1 MAAYCKATLA
11 AQPAHPGWNNE
22 TLDWRQLFDDEDRH
36 IEQNLQA
43 SVVVSN
49 GLKDAHPWTLLKS
62 FKIALFQPAH
72 LNNVF
77 AATFF
82 HATLK
87 DLIIQLSAA
96 KCSQVET

>member
-1 MAAYCKATLA
+1 MFNSYTSKVSDKARMAAYCKATL
-11 AQPAHPGWNNE
+11 
-22 TLDWRQLFDDEDRH
+22 
-36 IEQNLQA
+36 
-43 SVVVSN
+43 
-49 GLKDAHPWTLLKS
+49 DAHPWTLLKS